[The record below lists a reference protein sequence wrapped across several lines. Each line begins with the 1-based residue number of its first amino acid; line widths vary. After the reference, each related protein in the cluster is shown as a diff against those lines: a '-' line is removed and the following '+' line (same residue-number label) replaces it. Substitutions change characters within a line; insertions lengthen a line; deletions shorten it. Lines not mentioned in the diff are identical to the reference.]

1 MFPAGFFFLLNRQ
14 RGYYII
20 VCISENQVAR
30 KTDKRKKEKDKII
43 MWKCIRCEKEN
54 QDTEEICTGCGHG
67 RTMDYISHRT
77 LAKISRSLSEN
88 WKRTNREE
96 LRQRNLEPVGQQPEN
111 RKRAKR
117 EELQQKRPKSVEQR
131 VENQKREELQQK
143 RNKPVEQRVEN
154 QKKENRKEA
163 EEFVQ
168 EKLVDL
174 TNSVKDIEKKIS
186 DGQNEIN
193 TLNWTVQERNEVIEK
208 NEKIEQ
214 VRDKAEEIVMILNS
228 IGGILCYLWCLYK
241 VIFEVVPGEVSDKI
255 SGVSEWAIKPSDI
268 PRVDIPRLDISG
280 LGLEEPA
287 RLTVAECIKQDFKG
301 FATEV
306 ISNAIVFAIMIYLAT
321 RVLII
326 IESLIVKG
334 AIRLILGKLVKGE
347 TLKKLTEERDNAR
360 QLRDAKTNEITVVQ
374 AQLNS
379 LKQQIQ
385 RIEKDREFL
394 INKLAKLSP
403 QEMEKEF
410 ARLA

>member
-1 MFPAGFFFLLNRQ
+1 
-14 RGYYII
+14 
-20 VCISENQVAR
+20 
-30 KTDKRKKEKDKII
+30 
-43 MWKCIRCEKEN
+43 MWKCMRCQKEN
-54 QDTEEICTGCGHG
+54 QDTEENCTGCGHG

-96 LRQRNLEPVGQQPEN
+96 FR
-111 RKRAKR
+111 
-117 EELQQKRPKSVEQR
+117 
-131 VENQKREELQQK
+131 QK

-255 SGVSEWAIKPSDI
+255 SGVSEWAIKISDI
-268 PRVDIPRLDISG
+268 PG

-306 ISNAIVFAIMIYLAT
+306 IINAIVFAITFYLAT

-360 QLRDAKTNEITVVQ
+360 QLRDAKTNEITVIQ

>member
-1 MFPAGFFFLLNRQ
+1 
-14 RGYYII
+14 
-20 VCISENQVAR
+20 
-30 KTDKRKKEKDKII
+30 
-43 MWKCIRCEKEN
+43 MWKCIRCQKEN
-54 QDTEEICTGCGHG
+54 QDTEENCTGCGHG

-96 LRQRNLEPVGQQPEN
+96 FR
-111 RKRAKR
+111 
-117 EELQQKRPKSVEQR
+117 
-131 VENQKREELQQK
+131 QK

-163 EEFVQ
+163 EKFVQ
-168 EKLVDL
+168 EKLADL

-214 VRDKAEEIVMILNS
+214 VRDNAEMIVTILNS

-255 SGVSEWAIKPSDI
+255 SGVSEWTLKLSDI
-268 PRVDIPRLDISG
+268 PA

-301 FATEV
+301 FATGV
-306 ISNAIVFAIMIYLAT
+306 ISDAIVFAITIYLAT

-326 IESLIVKG
+326 IELLIVKG

-360 QLRDAKTNEITVVQ
+360 QLRDAKTNEITVIQ

>member
-1 MFPAGFFFLLNRQ
+1 
-14 RGYYII
+14 
-20 VCISENQVAR
+20 
-30 KTDKRKKEKDKII
+30 
-43 MWKCIRCEKEN
+43 MWKCMRCEKEN

-77 LAKISRSLSEN
+77 LAKIPRSLSAN
-88 WKRTNREE
+88 WKKVDQKEE
-96 LRQRNLEPVGQQPEN
+96 EPVQESYDRSGKLSKTTNPHPEN
-111 RKRAKR
+111 LKKT
-117 EELQQKRPKSVEQR
+117 
-131 VENQKREELQQK
+131 
-143 RNKPVEQRVEN
+143 
-154 QKKENRKEA
+154 KENRKEA

-214 VRDKAEEIVMILNS
+214 VRDKAEDIVMILNS
-228 IGGILCYLWCLYK
+228 IGGILFYLWYLYK
-241 VIFEVVPGEVSDKI
+241 VIFEVAPGEVSDKI
-255 SGVSEWAIKPSDI
+255 SGVSEWTLKLSDI
-268 PRVDIPRLDISG
+268 PA

-306 ISNAIVFAIMIYLAT
+306 ISDAIVFAIVMYLT
-321 RVLII
+321 TWGLII

-334 AIRLILGKLVKGE
+334 AIRLILGKLVEGE

-360 QLRDAKTNEITVVQ
+360 QLRDAKTNEITVIQ

>member
-1 MFPAGFFFLLNRQ
+1 
-14 RGYYII
+14 
-20 VCISENQVAR
+20 
-30 KTDKRKKEKDKII
+30 
-43 MWKCIRCEKEN
+43 MWKCIRCQKEN
-54 QDTEEICTGCGHG
+54 QDTEENCTGCGHG

-131 VENQKREELQQK
+131 VENQK
-143 RNKPVEQRVEN
+143 
-154 QKKENRKEA
+154 KENRKEA
-163 EEFVQ
+163 EKFVQ

-241 VIFEVVPGEVSDKI
+241 VIFEVVPGEVSDEI

-306 ISNAIVFAIMIYLAT
+306 IINAIVFAIMIYLAT

-360 QLRDAKTNEITVVQ
+360 QLRDAKTNEITVIQ

>member
-1 MFPAGFFFLLNRQ
+1 MEKWHFSCSPLAFFFLLNRQ

-67 RTMDYISHRT
+67 RTMDYISHRP

-96 LRQRNLEPVGQQPEN
+96 FR
-111 RKRAKR
+111 
-117 EELQQKRPKSVEQR
+117 
-131 VENQKREELQQK
+131 QK

-163 EEFVQ
+163 EKFVQ
-168 EKLVDL
+168 EKLADL

-208 NEKIEQ
+208 NEKIKTVKYDVETN
-214 VRDKAEEIVMILNS
+214 VELLNCIV
-228 IGGILCYLWCLYK
+228 GILCYLWCLYK
-241 VIFEVVPGEVSDKI
+241 VIFEVVPGEVSEEI
-255 SGVSEWAIKPSDI
+255 SGVSEWAIKAYDI
-268 PRVDIPRLDISG
+268 PGRDIPRLG
-280 LGLEEPA
+280 FEEPA

-301 FATEV
+301 FATGV
-306 ISNAIVFAIMIYLAT
+306 IINAIVFAIMIYLAT

-326 IESLIVKG
+326 IESLIAKG

-347 TLKKLTEERDNAR
+347 TLKNLTEERDNAR
-360 QLRDAKTNEITVVQ
+360 QLRDAKTNEITVIQ

-394 INKLAKLSP
+394 INKLSQLSP

>member
-1 MFPAGFFFLLNRQ
+1 
-14 RGYYII
+14 
-20 VCISENQVAR
+20 
-30 KTDKRKKEKDKII
+30 
-43 MWKCIRCEKEN
+43 MWKCMRCEKEN
-54 QDTEEICTGCGHG
+54 QDTEETCTGCGHG
-67 RTMDYISHRT
+67 RTMDYISHKT
-77 LAKISRSLSEN
+77 LAKIPRSLSAN
-88 WKRTNREE
+88 WKKVDQKEE
-96 LRQRNLEPVGQQPEN
+96 EPVQESYDRSGKLSKTTNPYPEN
-111 RKRAKR
+111 LKKT
-117 EELQQKRPKSVEQR
+117 
-131 VENQKREELQQK
+131 
-143 RNKPVEQRVEN
+143 
-154 QKKENRKEA
+154 KENRKEA

-214 VRDKAEEIVMILNS
+214 VRDNAEEIVMILNS

-268 PRVDIPRLDISG
+268 PRVDIPRLDIPG

-301 FATEV
+301 FATGV
-306 ISNAIVFAIMIYLAT
+306 IINAIVCAIMIYLAT

-360 QLRDAKTNEITVVQ
+360 QLRDAKTNEITVIQ

>member
-1 MFPAGFFFLLNRQ
+1 M
-14 RGYYII
+14 
-20 VCISENQVAR
+20 
-30 KTDKRKKEKDKII
+30 
-43 MWKCIRCEKEN
+43 RCEKEN

-77 LAKISRSLSEN
+77 LAKIPRSLSAN
-88 WKRTNREE
+88 WKKVDQKEE
-96 LRQRNLEPVGQQPEN
+96 EPVQESYDRSGKLSKTTNPHPEN
-111 RKRAKR
+111 LKKT
-117 EELQQKRPKSVEQR
+117 
-131 VENQKREELQQK
+131 
-143 RNKPVEQRVEN
+143 
-154 QKKENRKEA
+154 KENRKEA

-214 VRDKAEEIVMILNS
+214 VRDKAEDIVMILNS
-228 IGGILCYLWCLYK
+228 IGGILFYLWYLYK
-241 VIFEVVPGEVSDKI
+241 VIFEVAPGEVSDKI
-255 SGVSEWAIKPSDI
+255 SGVSEWTLKLSDI
-268 PRVDIPRLDISG
+268 PA

-306 ISNAIVFAIMIYLAT
+306 ISDAIVFAIVMYLT
-321 RVLII
+321 TWGLII

-334 AIRLILGKLVKGE
+334 AIRLILGKLVEGE

-360 QLRDAKTNEITVVQ
+360 QLRDAKTNEITVIQ

>member
-1 MFPAGFFFLLNRQ
+1 
-14 RGYYII
+14 
-20 VCISENQVAR
+20 
-30 KTDKRKKEKDKII
+30 
-43 MWKCIRCEKEN
+43 MWKCIRCQKEN
-54 QDTEEICTGCGHG
+54 QDTEENCTGCGHG

-96 LRQRNLEPVGQQPEN
+96 LRQ
-111 RKRAKR
+111 
-117 EELQQKRPKSVEQR
+117 
-131 VENQKREELQQK
+131 K

-168 EKLVDL
+168 EKLADL

-214 VRDKAEEIVMILNS
+214 VRDKAEDIVMILNI
-228 IGGILCYLWCLYK
+228 IGGVLCYLWCLYK

-268 PRVDIPRLDISG
+268 PA

-306 ISNAIVFAIMIYLAT
+306 ISDAIVFAIVIYLAT

-360 QLRDAKTNEITVVQ
+360 QLRDAKTNEITVIQ

>member
-1 MFPAGFFFLLNRQ
+1 
-14 RGYYII
+14 
-20 VCISENQVAR
+20 
-30 KTDKRKKEKDKII
+30 
-43 MWKCIRCEKEN
+43 MWKCIRCQKEN
-54 QDTEEICTGCGHG
+54 QDTEENCTGCGHG

-96 LRQRNLEPVGQQPEN
+96 FR
-111 RKRAKR
+111 
-117 EELQQKRPKSVEQR
+117 
-131 VENQKREELQQK
+131 QK

-163 EEFVQ
+163 EKFVQ
-168 EKLVDL
+168 EKLADL

-214 VRDKAEEIVMILNS
+214 VRDNAEMIVMILNS

-241 VIFEVVPGEVSDKI
+241 VIFEVVPGEVSEEI
-255 SGVSEWAIKPSDI
+255 SGVSEWAIKAYDI
-268 PRVDIPRLDISG
+268 PGLDIPRLG
-280 LGLEEPA
+280 FEEPA

-306 ISNAIVFAIMIYLAT
+306 IINAIVFAIMIYLAT

-326 IESLIVKG
+326 IESLIAKG

-394 INKLAKLSP
+394 NNKLAKLSP

-410 ARLA
+410 VRLA

>member
-1 MFPAGFFFLLNRQ
+1 M
-14 RGYYII
+14 IH
-20 VCISENQVAR
+20 
-30 KTDKRKKEKDKII
+30 KTDECKKEKDKIH
-43 MWKCIRCEKEN
+43 MWKCIRCQKEN
-54 QDTEEICTGCGHG
+54 QDTEENCTGCGHG

-96 LRQRNLEPVGQQPEN
+96 FR
-111 RKRAKR
+111 
-117 EELQQKRPKSVEQR
+117 
-131 VENQKREELQQK
+131 QK

-168 EKLVDL
+168 EKLADL

-186 DGQNEIN
+186 NGQNEIN

-208 NEKIEQ
+208 EKNEKIEQ
-214 VRDKAEEIVMILNS
+214 VRDKAEDIVMILNS
-228 IGGILCYLWCLYK
+228 IGGILFYLWYLYK
-241 VIFEVVPGEVSDKI
+241 VIFEVAPGEVSDKI
-255 SGVSEWAIKPSDI
+255 SGVSEWTLKLSDI
-268 PRVDIPRLDISG
+268 PA

-306 ISNAIVFAIMIYLAT
+306 ISDAIVFAIVMYLT
-321 RVLII
+321 TWGLII

-360 QLRDAKTNEITVVQ
+360 QLRDAKTNEITVIQ

-410 ARLA
+410 ARLV

>member
-1 MFPAGFFFLLNRQ
+1 M
-14 RGYYII
+14 IH
-20 VCISENQVAR
+20 
-30 KTDKRKKEKDKII
+30 KTDKRKKEKDKIH
-43 MWKCIRCEKEN
+43 MWKCIRCQKEN
-54 QDTEEICTGCGHG
+54 QDTEENCTGCGHG

-96 LRQRNLEPVGQQPEN
+96 LRQ
-111 RKRAKR
+111 
-117 EELQQKRPKSVEQR
+117 
-131 VENQKREELQQK
+131 K

-168 EKLVDL
+168 EKLADL

-214 VRDKAEEIVMILNS
+214 VRDKAEDIVMILNI
-228 IGGILCYLWCLYK
+228 IGGVLCYLWCLYK

-268 PRVDIPRLDISG
+268 PA

-306 ISNAIVFAIMIYLAT
+306 ISDAIVFAIVIYLAT

-360 QLRDAKTNEITVVQ
+360 QLRDAKTNEITVIQ

>member
-1 MFPAGFFFLLNRQ
+1 M
-14 RGYYII
+14 I
-20 VCISENQVAR
+20 R
-30 KTDKRKKEKDKII
+30 KTDKRKKEKDKIP
-43 MWKCIRCEKEN
+43 MWKCTRCEKEN

-96 LRQRNLEPVGQQPEN
+96 LRQRNPEPVGQQPEN

-131 VENQKREELQQK
+131 VENQKREELRQK
-143 RNKPVEQRVEN
+143 RNKSVEQRVEN

-168 EKLVDL
+168 EKLADL

-214 VRDKAEEIVMILNS
+214 VRDKAKEIVMILNI
-228 IGGILCYLWCLYK
+228 IGGVLCYLWCLYK

-255 SGVSEWAIKPSDI
+255 SGVSEWAIKVSDI
-268 PRVDIPRLDISG
+268 PG

-301 FATEV
+301 FATGV
-306 ISNAIVFAIMIYLAT
+306 IINAIVFAIMIYLAA

-385 RIEKDREFL
+385 RIEEDREFL
-394 INKLAKLSP
+394 INKLAKVSP
-403 QEMEKEF
+403 RKMEVEF
-410 ARLA
+410 TCLL

>member
-1 MFPAGFFFLLNRQ
+1 
-14 RGYYII
+14 
-20 VCISENQVAR
+20 
-30 KTDKRKKEKDKII
+30 
-43 MWKCIRCEKEN
+43 MWKCIRCQKEN
-54 QDTEEICTGCGHG
+54 QDTEENCTGCGHG

-96 LRQRNLEPVGQQPEN
+96 FR
-111 RKRAKR
+111 
-117 EELQQKRPKSVEQR
+117 
-131 VENQKREELQQK
+131 QK

-168 EKLVDL
+168 EKLADL

-186 DGQNEIN
+186 NGQNEIN

-208 NEKIEQ
+208 EKNEKIEQ
-214 VRDKAEEIVMILNS
+214 VRDKAEDIVMILNS
-228 IGGILCYLWCLYK
+228 IGGILFYLWYLYK
-241 VIFEVVPGEVSDKI
+241 VIFEVAPGEVSDKI
-255 SGVSEWAIKPSDI
+255 SGVSEWTLKLSDI
-268 PRVDIPRLDISG
+268 PA

-306 ISNAIVFAIMIYLAT
+306 ISDAIVFAIVMYLT
-321 RVLII
+321 TWGLII

-360 QLRDAKTNEITVVQ
+360 QLRDAKTNEITVIQ

-410 ARLA
+410 ARLV

>member
-1 MFPAGFFFLLNRQ
+1 
-14 RGYYII
+14 
-20 VCISENQVAR
+20 
-30 KTDKRKKEKDKII
+30 
-43 MWKCIRCEKEN
+43 MWKCIRCQKEN
-54 QDTEEICTGCGHG
+54 QDTEENCTGCGHG

-96 LRQRNLEPVGQQPEN
+96 FR
-111 RKRAKR
+111 
-117 EELQQKRPKSVEQR
+117 
-131 VENQKREELQQK
+131 QK

-163 EEFVQ
+163 EKFVQ
-168 EKLVDL
+168 EKLADL

-208 NEKIEQ
+208 NEKIEIEQ
-214 VRDKAEEIVMILNS
+214 VRDNAEMIVTILNS

-241 VIFEVVPGEVSDKI
+241 VIFEVVPGEVSDEI

-268 PRVDIPRLDISG
+268 PRVDFPRLDISG
-280 LGLEEPA
+280 LGLEEPARLTVAPA

-306 ISNAIVFAIMIYLAT
+306 IINAIVFAIMIYLAT

-360 QLRDAKTNEITVVQ
+360 QLRDAKTNEITVIQ

>member
-1 MFPAGFFFLLNRQ
+1 
-14 RGYYII
+14 
-20 VCISENQVAR
+20 
-30 KTDKRKKEKDKII
+30 
-43 MWKCIRCEKEN
+43 MWRCIRCEKEN

-77 LAKISRSLSEN
+77 LANISRSLSEN

-193 TLNWTVQERNEVIEK
+193 ILNWTVQERNEVIEK
-208 NEKIEQ
+208 NKNEKIEQ
-214 VRDKAEEIVMILNS
+214 VRDKAEDIVMILNI
-228 IGGILCYLWCLYK
+228 IGGVLCYLWCLYK

-268 PRVDIPRLDISG
+268 PA

-306 ISNAIVFAIMIYLAT
+306 ISDAIVFAIVIYLAT

-347 TLKKLTEERDNAR
+347 ALKKLTEERDNAR
-360 QLRDAKTNEITVVQ
+360 QLRDAKTNEITVIQ

-394 INKLAKLSP
+394 INKLSQLSP

-410 ARLA
+410 ARLV

>member
-1 MFPAGFFFLLNRQ
+1 
-14 RGYYII
+14 
-20 VCISENQVAR
+20 
-30 KTDKRKKEKDKII
+30 
-43 MWKCIRCEKEN
+43 MWKCIRCQKEN
-54 QDTEEICTGCGHG
+54 QDTEENCTGCGHG

-96 LRQRNLEPVGQQPEN
+96 FR
-111 RKRAKR
+111 
-117 EELQQKRPKSVEQR
+117 
-131 VENQKREELQQK
+131 QK

-163 EEFVQ
+163 EKFVQ
-168 EKLVDL
+168 EKLADL

-214 VRDKAEEIVMILNS
+214 VRDNAEMIVMILNS

-268 PRVDIPRLDISG
+268 PA

-306 ISNAIVFAIMIYLAT
+306 ISDAIVFAIVIYLAT

-360 QLRDAKTNEITVVQ
+360 QLRDAKTNEITVIQ

>member
-1 MFPAGFFFLLNRQ
+1 
-14 RGYYII
+14 
-20 VCISENQVAR
+20 
-30 KTDKRKKEKDKII
+30 
-43 MWKCIRCEKEN
+43 MWKCIRCQKEN
-54 QDTEEICTGCGHG
+54 QDTEENCTGCGHG

-96 LRQRNLEPVGQQPEN
+96 FR
-111 RKRAKR
+111 
-117 EELQQKRPKSVEQR
+117 
-131 VENQKREELQQK
+131 QK

-163 EEFVQ
+163 EKFVQ
-168 EKLVDL
+168 EKLADL

-214 VRDKAEEIVMILNS
+214 VRDNAEMIVTILNS
-228 IGGILCYLWCLYK
+228 IGGVLCYLWCLYK

-255 SGVSEWAIKPSDI
+255 SGVSEWTLKLSDI
-268 PRVDIPRLDISG
+268 PA

-301 FATEV
+301 FATGV
-306 ISNAIVFAIMIYLAT
+306 ISDAIVFAITIYLAT

-326 IESLIVKG
+326 IELLIVKG

-360 QLRDAKTNEITVVQ
+360 QLRDAKTNEITVIQ

>member
-1 MFPAGFFFLLNRQ
+1 
-14 RGYYII
+14 
-20 VCISENQVAR
+20 
-30 KTDKRKKEKDKII
+30 
-43 MWKCIRCEKEN
+43 MWKCIRCQKEN
-54 QDTEEICTGCGHG
+54 QDTEENCTGCGHG

-96 LRQRNLEPVGQQPEN
+96 LR
-111 RKRAKR
+111 
-117 EELQQKRPKSVEQR
+117 
-131 VENQKREELQQK
+131 QK

-214 VRDKAEEIVMILNS
+214 VRDNAEMIVTILNS
-228 IGGILCYLWCLYK
+228 IGGILCYLWCLYGT
-241 VIFEVVPGEVSDKI
+241 IFELVPGEVSEEI

-268 PRVDIPRLDISG
+268 PRIEIPRLEIPG

-301 FATEV
+301 FATGV
-306 ISNAIVFAIMIYLAT
+306 ISEAIACAIMIYLAT

-360 QLRDAKTNEITVVQ
+360 QLRDAKTNEITVIQ

>member
-1 MFPAGFFFLLNRQ
+1 MALFMFPAGFFFLLNRQ

-67 RTMDYISHRT
+67 RTMDYISHKT
-77 LAKISRSLSEN
+77 LAKIPRSLSAN
-88 WKRTNREE
+88 WKKVDQKEE
-96 LRQRNLEPVGQQPEN
+96 EPVQESYDRSGKLSKITNPHPEN
-111 RKRAKR
+111 LKKT
-117 EELQQKRPKSVEQR
+117 
-131 VENQKREELQQK
+131 
-143 RNKPVEQRVEN
+143 
-154 QKKENRKEA
+154 KENRKEA
-163 EEFVQ
+163 EKFVQ
-168 EKLVDL
+168 KKLTDL
-174 TNSVKDIEKKIS
+174 SASVQEAKKKIS
-186 DGQNEIN
+186 DAQNEIN
-193 TLNWTVQERNEVIEK
+193 TLNGEVQERNKIIEK
-208 NEKIEQ
+208 NEKIKTVKYDVETN
-214 VRDKAEEIVMILNS
+214 VELLNCIV
-228 IGGILCYLWCLYK
+228 GILCYLWCLYK
-241 VIFEVVPGEVSDKI
+241 VIFEVVPGEVSEEI
-255 SGVSEWAIKPSDI
+255 SGVSEWAIKAYDI
-268 PRVDIPRLDISG
+268 SGLDIPRLG
-280 LGLEEPA
+280 FEEPA

-301 FATEV
+301 FATGV

-360 QLRDAKTNEITVVQ
+360 QLRDAKTNEITVIQ

-385 RIEKDREFL
+385 RTEKDREFL

>member
-1 MFPAGFFFLLNRQ
+1 
-14 RGYYII
+14 
-20 VCISENQVAR
+20 
-30 KTDKRKKEKDKII
+30 
-43 MWKCIRCEKEN
+43 MWKCIRCQKEN
-54 QDTEEICTGCGHG
+54 QDTEENCTGCGHG

-96 LRQRNLEPVGQQPEN
+96 FRQRNLEPVGQQPEN

-117 EELQQKRPKSVEQR
+117 EELQQKRPKS
-131 VENQKREELQQK
+131 
-143 RNKPVEQRVEN
+143 VEQRVEN

-214 VRDKAEEIVMILNS
+214 VRDNAEEIVMILNS

-268 PRVDIPRLDISG
+268 PG

-306 ISNAIVFAIMIYLAT
+306 IINAIVFAIMIYLAT

-326 IESLIVKG
+326 IESLIAKG

-360 QLRDAKTNEITVVQ
+360 QLRDAKTNEITVIQ

-394 INKLAKLSP
+394 INKLSQLSP

-410 ARLA
+410 ARLV

>member
-1 MFPAGFFFLLNRQ
+1 
-14 RGYYII
+14 
-20 VCISENQVAR
+20 
-30 KTDKRKKEKDKII
+30 
-43 MWKCIRCEKEN
+43 MWKCIRCQKEN
-54 QDTEEICTGCGHG
+54 QDTEENCTGCGHG

-96 LRQRNLEPVGQQPEN
+96 LRQ
-111 RKRAKR
+111 
-117 EELQQKRPKSVEQR
+117 
-131 VENQKREELQQK
+131 K

-163 EEFVQ
+163 EKFVQ
-168 EKLVDL
+168 EKLADL

-208 NEKIEQ
+208 NEKIKTVKYDVETN
-214 VRDKAEEIVMILNS
+214 VELLNCIV
-228 IGGILCYLWCLYK
+228 GILCYLWCLYK

-268 PRVDIPRLDISG
+268 PA

-306 ISNAIVFAIMIYLAT
+306 ISDAIVFAIVIYLAT

-360 QLRDAKTNEITVVQ
+360 QLRDAKTNEITVIQ

>member
-1 MFPAGFFFLLNRQ
+1 
-14 RGYYII
+14 
-20 VCISENQVAR
+20 
-30 KTDKRKKEKDKII
+30 
-43 MWKCIRCEKEN
+43 MWKCIRCQKEN
-54 QDTEEICTGCGHG
+54 QDTEENCTGCGHG

-96 LRQRNLEPVGQQPEN
+96 LRQ
-111 RKRAKR
+111 
-117 EELQQKRPKSVEQR
+117 
-131 VENQKREELQQK
+131 K

-168 EKLVDL
+168 EKLADL

-214 VRDKAEEIVMILNS
+214 VRDKAEDIVMILNI
-228 IGGILCYLWCLYK
+228 IGGVLCYLWCLYK

-268 PRVDIPRLDISG
+268 PA

-306 ISNAIVFAIMIYLAT
+306 ISDAIVFAIVIYLAT

-360 QLRDAKTNEITVVQ
+360 QLRDSGATKFTETADSKNR
-374 AQLNS
+374 
-379 LKQQIQ
+379 KRQ
-385 RIEKDREFL
+385 RIPD
-394 INKLAKLSP
+394 
-403 QEMEKEF
+403 Q
-410 ARLA
+410 

>member
-1 MFPAGFFFLLNRQ
+1 M
-14 RGYYII
+14 IH
-20 VCISENQVAR
+20 
-30 KTDKRKKEKDKII
+30 KTDECKKEKDKIH
-43 MWKCIRCEKEN
+43 MWKCIRCQKEN
-54 QDTEEICTGCGHG
+54 QDTEENCTGCGHG

-96 LRQRNLEPVGQQPEN
+96 FR
-111 RKRAKR
+111 
-117 EELQQKRPKSVEQR
+117 
-131 VENQKREELQQK
+131 QK

-163 EEFVQ
+163 EKFVQ
-168 EKLVDL
+168 EKLADL

-214 VRDKAEEIVMILNS
+214 VRDNAEMIVMILNS
-228 IGGILCYLWCLYK
+228 IGGILCYLWSLYRT
-241 VIFEVVPGEVSDKI
+241 IFEVVPGEVSDKI

-301 FATEV
+301 FATGV
-306 ISNAIVFAIMIYLAT
+306 ISEAIVCAIMIYLAT

-394 INKLAKLSP
+394 NNKLDKLSP

-410 ARLA
+410 ARLV

>member
-1 MFPAGFFFLLNRQ
+1 
-14 RGYYII
+14 
-20 VCISENQVAR
+20 
-30 KTDKRKKEKDKII
+30 
-43 MWKCIRCEKEN
+43 MWKCIRCQKEN
-54 QDTEEICTGCGHG
+54 QDTEENCTGCGHG

-96 LRQRNLEPVGQQPEN
+96 FR
-111 RKRAKR
+111 
-117 EELQQKRPKSVEQR
+117 
-131 VENQKREELQQK
+131 QK

-163 EEFVQ
+163 EKFVQ
-168 EKLVDL
+168 EKLADL

-214 VRDKAEEIVMILNS
+214 VRDNAEMIVMILNS

-241 VIFEVVPGEVSDKI
+241 VIFEVVPGEVSEEI
-255 SGVSEWAIKPSDI
+255 SGVSEWAIKAYDI
-268 PRVDIPRLDISG
+268 PG
-280 LGLEEPA
+280 LGFEEPA

-306 ISNAIVFAIMIYLAT
+306 IINAIVFAIMIYLAT

-326 IESLIVKG
+326 IESLIAKG

-347 TLKKLTEERDNAR
+347 ALKKLTEERDNAR
-360 QLRDAKTNEITVVQ
+360 QLRDAKTNEITVIQ

-394 INKLAKLSP
+394 INKLSQLSP

-410 ARLA
+410 ARLV

>member
-1 MFPAGFFFLLNRQ
+1 
-14 RGYYII
+14 
-20 VCISENQVAR
+20 
-30 KTDKRKKEKDKII
+30 
-43 MWKCIRCEKEN
+43 MWKCIRCQKEN
-54 QDTEEICTGCGHG
+54 QDTEENCTGCGHG

-96 LRQRNLEPVGQQPEN
+96 FR
-111 RKRAKR
+111 
-117 EELQQKRPKSVEQR
+117 
-131 VENQKREELQQK
+131 QK

-163 EEFVQ
+163 EKFVQ
-168 EKLVDL
+168 EKLADL

-214 VRDKAEEIVMILNS
+214 VRDNAEMIVTILNS
-228 IGGILCYLWCLYK
+228 IGGVLCYLWCLYK
-241 VIFEVVPGEVSDKI
+241 VIFEVAPGEVSDKI
-255 SGVSEWAIKPSDI
+255 SGVSEWTLKLSDI
-268 PRVDIPRLDISG
+268 PA

-306 ISNAIVFAIMIYLAT
+306 IINAIVFAIMIYLAT

-360 QLRDAKTNEITVVQ
+360 QLRDAKTNEITVIQ

-403 QEMEKEF
+403 QKMEKEF

>member
-1 MFPAGFFFLLNRQ
+1 
-14 RGYYII
+14 
-20 VCISENQVAR
+20 
-30 KTDKRKKEKDKII
+30 
-43 MWKCIRCEKEN
+43 MWKCIRCQKEN
-54 QDTEEICTGCGHG
+54 QDTEENCTGCGHG

-111 RKRAKR
+111 RKKAKR
-117 EELQQKRPKSVEQR
+117 EEFR
-131 VENQKREELQQK
+131 QK

-163 EEFVQ
+163 EKFVQ
-168 EKLVDL
+168 EKLADL

-214 VRDKAEEIVMILNS
+214 VRDNAEMIVMILNS
-228 IGGILCYLWCLYK
+228 IGGILCYLWCLYRT
-241 VIFEVVPGEVSDKI
+241 IFEVVPGEVSDKI

-268 PRVDIPRLDISG
+268 PA

-306 ISNAIVFAIMIYLAT
+306 IINAIVFAIMIYLAT

-360 QLRDAKTNEITVVQ
+360 QLRDAKTNEITVIQ

-394 INKLAKLSP
+394 NNKLAKLSP

-410 ARLA
+410 VRLA

>member
-1 MFPAGFFFLLNRQ
+1 
-14 RGYYII
+14 
-20 VCISENQVAR
+20 
-30 KTDKRKKEKDKII
+30 
-43 MWKCIRCEKEN
+43 MWKCIRCQKEN
-54 QDTEEICTGCGHG
+54 QDTEENCTGCGHG

-96 LRQRNLEPVGQQPEN
+96 FR
-111 RKRAKR
+111 
-117 EELQQKRPKSVEQR
+117 
-131 VENQKREELQQK
+131 QK

-163 EEFVQ
+163 EKFVQ
-168 EKLVDL
+168 EKLADL

-255 SGVSEWAIKPSDI
+255 SGVSEWAIKISDI
-268 PRVDIPRLDISG
+268 PG

-301 FATEV
+301 FATGV
-306 ISNAIVFAIMIYLAT
+306 IINAIVFAIMIYLAT

-360 QLRDAKTNEITVVQ
+360 QLRDAKTNEITVIQ

-394 INKLAKLSP
+394 INKLSQLSP

>member
-1 MFPAGFFFLLNRQ
+1 
-14 RGYYII
+14 
-20 VCISENQVAR
+20 
-30 KTDKRKKEKDKII
+30 
-43 MWKCIRCEKEN
+43 MWKCIRCQKEN
-54 QDTEEICTGCGHG
+54 QDTEENCTGCGHG

-111 RKRAKR
+111 RKKAKR
-117 EELQQKRPKSVEQR
+117 EEFR
-131 VENQKREELQQK
+131 QK

-163 EEFVQ
+163 EKFVQ
-168 EKLVDL
+168 EKLADL

-214 VRDKAEEIVMILNS
+214 VRDNAEMIVMILNS

-268 PRVDIPRLDISG
+268 PA

-306 ISNAIVFAIMIYLAT
+306 ISDAIVFAIVIYLAT

-360 QLRDAKTNEITVVQ
+360 QLRDAKTNEITVIQ

>member
-1 MFPAGFFFLLNRQ
+1 
-14 RGYYII
+14 
-20 VCISENQVAR
+20 
-30 KTDKRKKEKDKII
+30 

-77 LAKISRSLSEN
+77 LAKISISLSEN
-88 WKRTNREE
+88 WKRVNRE
-96 LRQRNLEPVGQQPEN
+96 
-111 RKRAKR
+111 
-117 EELQQKRPKSVEQR
+117 
-131 VENQKREELQQK
+131 
-143 RNKPVEQRVEN
+143 
-154 QKKENRKEA
+154 EA

-168 EKLVDL
+168 EKLADL

-214 VRDKAEEIVMILNS
+214 VRDKAEDIVMILNI
-228 IGGILCYLWCLYK
+228 IGGVLCYLWCLYK

-268 PRVDIPRLDISG
+268 PA

-306 ISNAIVFAIMIYLAT
+306 ISDAIVFAIVIYLAT

-360 QLRDAKTNEITVVQ
+360 QLRDAKTNEITVIQ

>member
-1 MFPAGFFFLLNRQ
+1 MEKWHFSCSPMAFFLLNRQ

-20 VCISENQVAR
+20 ACISENQVAR

-54 QDTEEICTGCGHG
+54 QDTEETCTGCGHG
-67 RTMDYISHRT
+67 RTMDYISHKT
-77 LAKISRSLSEN
+77 LAKIPRSLSANWKKVDQKEEEPVQESYDRSGKLSKTTNLHSENLKKTKEN
-88 WKRTNREE
+88 W
-96 LRQRNLEPVGQQPEN
+96 
-111 RKRAKR
+111 
-117 EELQQKRPKSVEQR
+117 
-131 VENQKREELQQK
+131 
-143 RNKPVEQRVEN
+143 
-154 QKKENRKEA
+154 KEA

-168 EKLVDL
+168 GKLVDL

-255 SGVSEWAIKPSDI
+255 SGVSEWAIKISDI
-268 PRVDIPRLDISG
+268 PG

-301 FATEV
+301 FATGV
-306 ISNAIVFAIMIYLAT
+306 IINAIVFAIMIYLAT

-347 TLKKLTEERDNAR
+347 ALKKLTEERDNAR
-360 QLRDAKTNEITVVQ
+360 QLRDAKINEITVIQ

>member
-1 MFPAGFFFLLNRQ
+1 
-14 RGYYII
+14 
-20 VCISENQVAR
+20 
-30 KTDKRKKEKDKII
+30 

-54 QDTEEICTGCGHG
+54 QDTEETCTGCGHG
-67 RTMDYISHRT
+67 RTMDYISHKT
-77 LAKISRSLSEN
+77 LAKIPRSLSAN
-88 WKRTNREE
+88 WKKVDQKEE
-96 LRQRNLEPVGQQPEN
+96 EPVQESYDRSGKLSKTTNPHPEN
-111 RKRAKR
+111 LKKT
-117 EELQQKRPKSVEQR
+117 
-131 VENQKREELQQK
+131 
-143 RNKPVEQRVEN
+143 
-154 QKKENRKEA
+154 KENRKEA

-214 VRDKAEEIVMILNS
+214 VRDNAEEIVMILNS

-306 ISNAIVFAIMIYLAT
+306 IINAIVCAIMIYLAT

-360 QLRDAKTNEITVVQ
+360 QLRDAKTNEITVIQ

>member
-1 MFPAGFFFLLNRQ
+1 
-14 RGYYII
+14 
-20 VCISENQVAR
+20 
-30 KTDKRKKEKDKII
+30 
-43 MWKCIRCEKEN
+43 MWKCIRCQKEN
-54 QDTEEICTGCGHG
+54 QDTEENCTGCGHG

-96 LRQRNLEPVGQQPEN
+96 L
-111 RKRAKR
+111 
-117 EELQQKRPKSVEQR
+117 
-131 VENQKREELQQK
+131 QQK

-168 EKLVDL
+168 EKLADL

-214 VRDKAEEIVMILNS
+214 VRDKAEDIVMILNI
-228 IGGILCYLWCLYK
+228 IGGVLCYLWCLYK

-268 PRVDIPRLDISG
+268 PA

-306 ISNAIVFAIMIYLAT
+306 ISDAIVFAIVIYLAT

-360 QLRDAKTNEITVVQ
+360 QLRDAKTNEITVIQ

>member
-1 MFPAGFFFLLNRQ
+1 
-14 RGYYII
+14 
-20 VCISENQVAR
+20 
-30 KTDKRKKEKDKII
+30 

-77 LAKISRSLSEN
+77 LAKIPRSLSAN
-88 WKRTNREE
+88 WKKVDQKEE
-96 LRQRNLEPVGQQPEN
+96 EPVQESYDRSGKLSKTTNPHPEN
-111 RKRAKR
+111 LKKT
-117 EELQQKRPKSVEQR
+117 
-131 VENQKREELQQK
+131 
-143 RNKPVEQRVEN
+143 
-154 QKKENRKEA
+154 KENRKEA

-214 VRDKAEEIVMILNS
+214 VRDKAEDIVMILNS
-228 IGGILCYLWCLYK
+228 IGGILFYLWYLYK
-241 VIFEVVPGEVSDKI
+241 VIFEVAPGEVSDKI
-255 SGVSEWAIKPSDI
+255 SGVSEWTLKLSDI
-268 PRVDIPRLDISG
+268 PA

-306 ISNAIVFAIMIYLAT
+306 ISDAIVFAIVMYLT
-321 RVLII
+321 TWGLII

-334 AIRLILGKLVKGE
+334 AIRLILGKLVEGE

-360 QLRDAKTNEITVVQ
+360 QLRDAKTNEITVIQ

>member
-1 MFPAGFFFLLNRQ
+1 MALFMFPAGFFFLLNRQ

-117 EELQQKRPKSVEQR
+117 EELQQKRPKS
-131 VENQKREELQQK
+131 
-143 RNKPVEQRVEN
+143 VEQRVEN

>member
-1 MFPAGFFFLLNRQ
+1 
-14 RGYYII
+14 
-20 VCISENQVAR
+20 
-30 KTDKRKKEKDKII
+30 
-43 MWKCIRCEKEN
+43 MWKCIRCQKEN
-54 QDTEEICTGCGHG
+54 QDTEENCTGCGHG

-96 LRQRNLEPVGQQPEN
+96 LRQ
-111 RKRAKR
+111 
-117 EELQQKRPKSVEQR
+117 
-131 VENQKREELQQK
+131 K

-163 EEFVQ
+163 EKFVQ
-168 EKLVDL
+168 EKLADL

-214 VRDKAEEIVMILNS
+214 VRDNAEMIVMILNS

-268 PRVDIPRLDISG
+268 PA

-306 ISNAIVFAIMIYLAT
+306 ISDAIVFAIVIYLAT

-360 QLRDAKTNEITVVQ
+360 QLRDAKTNEITVIQ

>member
-1 MFPAGFFFLLNRQ
+1 
-14 RGYYII
+14 
-20 VCISENQVAR
+20 
-30 KTDKRKKEKDKII
+30 

-77 LAKISRSLSEN
+77 LSKVANALSRN
-88 WKRTNREE
+88 WKRVDRE
-96 LRQRNLEPVGQQPEN
+96 
-111 RKRAKR
+111 
-117 EELQQKRPKSVEQR
+117 
-131 VENQKREELQQK
+131 
-143 RNKPVEQRVEN
+143 
-154 QKKENRKEA
+154 EA

-214 VRDKAEEIVMILNS
+214 VRDKAEDIVMILNS
-228 IGGILCYLWCLYK
+228 IGGILFYLWYLYK
-241 VIFEVVPGEVSDKI
+241 VIFEVAPGEVSDKI
-255 SGVSEWAIKPSDI
+255 SGVSEWTLKLSDI
-268 PRVDIPRLDISG
+268 PA

-306 ISNAIVFAIMIYLAT
+306 ISDAIVFAIVMYLAT
-321 RVLII
+321 WVLII

-360 QLRDAKTNEITVVQ
+360 QLRDAKTNEITVIQ

-385 RIEKDREFL
+385 RTEKDREFL

>member
-1 MFPAGFFFLLNRQ
+1 
-14 RGYYII
+14 
-20 VCISENQVAR
+20 
-30 KTDKRKKEKDKII
+30 

-96 LRQRNLEPVGQQPEN
+96 LRQ
-111 RKRAKR
+111 
-117 EELQQKRPKSVEQR
+117 
-131 VENQKREELQQK
+131 K

-168 EKLVDL
+168 EKLADL

-214 VRDKAEEIVMILNS
+214 VRDKAEDIVMILNI
-228 IGGILCYLWCLYK
+228 IGGVLCYLWCLYK

-268 PRVDIPRLDISG
+268 PA

-306 ISNAIVFAIMIYLAT
+306 ISDAIVFAIVIYLAT

-360 QLRDAKTNEITVVQ
+360 QLRDAKTNEITVIQ